1 MWAYA
6 KNLKTRVK
14 GIIFQRQRF
23 IKRKPKNN
31 KVQIVQMFAEVHYF
45 YFKIQWLFI
54 FTSPSIIDADICG
67 LHILGFHTHV
77 NCPASYFSQGDHLI
91 YHFFTTNFSSAWFRF
106 IQISIY
112 RCLSTASIFSMSL
125 CFMCWSS

>member
-1 MWAYA
+1 MPKT
-6 KNLKTRVK
+6 KNPETNWDK
-14 GIIFQRQRF
+14 FQRQRF
-23 IKRKPKNN
+23 IKRKPKNYN
-31 KVQIVQMFAEVHYF
+31 VQIVQMFAEVHYF

-67 LHILGFHTHV
+67 IYISGCHSCQLLCFL
-77 NCPASYFSQGDHLI
+77 FFFQGDHLL
-91 YHFFTTNFSSAWFRF
+91 YHFFTIDFSSAWFRF

-112 RCLSTASIFSMSL
+112 RWLSTTCIFSMSL